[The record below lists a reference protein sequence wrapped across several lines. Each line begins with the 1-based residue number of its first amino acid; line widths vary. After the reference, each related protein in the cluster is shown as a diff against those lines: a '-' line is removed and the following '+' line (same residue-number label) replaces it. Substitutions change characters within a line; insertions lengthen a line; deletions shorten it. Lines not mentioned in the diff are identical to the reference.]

1 MDSRRDV
8 LGCSRKRKER
18 LDNLEKE
25 DREPPRHEIRDPK
38 QNQKTTPKRPQKG
51 FCAERVSKIQ
61 PGGP

>member
-25 DREPPRHEIRDPK
+25 DREPPRHEIRNPK
-38 QNQKTTPKRPQKG
+38 QNQKTTQKRP
-51 FCAERVSKIQ
+51 
-61 PGGP
+61 